1 MWITFLKYKIV
12 IKYRIFLDL
21 TGFFVIIEMVF
32 FEAEE
37 VYGYENDISAEEKA
51 EIKSSWFSEKNE
63 NSRRKKGIG
72 CKKIKR
78 KKKIV
83 SLGHRF
89 VTFSS
94 IFKGFNERV

>member
-78 KKKIV
+78 QKEII
-83 SLGHRF
+83 SLGHNI
-89 VTFSS
+89 VVFSS
-94 IFKGFNERV
+94 FMIYLKRRI

>member
-1 MWITFLKYKIV
+1 MWITFFSYENVKKYV
-12 IKYRIFLDL
+12 IFLDL

-32 FEAEE
+32 FKAEE
-37 VYGYENDISAEEKA
+37 VYRYENDISAEEKA
-51 EIKSSWFSEKNE
+51 KIKSAWFSEKNE

-83 SLGHRF
+83 SLGHIF

-94 IFKGFNERV
+94 IFKGLMK

>member
-51 EIKSSWFSEKNE
+51 
-63 NSRRKKGIG
+63 
-72 CKKIKR
+72 
-78 KKKIV
+78 
-83 SLGHRF
+83 
-89 VTFSS
+89 
-94 IFKGFNERV
+94 